1 MKSFLVFFFLI
12 CSSLKA
18 EEGFKNIPVNRGNAY
33 LPTYVMVNPK
43 ATATIILLPG
53 GDSGTLIDANGKPT
67 TQNFLSRSRDLFYK
81 ANFNVLIVFRASDMN
96 KLEYDYRVSNEHIS
110 EIKYILDYARENL
123 KKPIWLVGTSRGT
136 VSGTA
141 ASIALKDQKLIA
153 GLVLTSS
160 VTNRVTGAIA
170 TQKLS
175 EIKIPV
181 LVVHHKMDGCKICS
195 PSEAKEITNYLT
207 AAPIK
212 KFVMIEGGS
221 NPTGDYCQ
229 ALHWHGFIN
238 YEKETVQIITD
249 WIKKPQI

>member
-1 MKSFLVFFFLI
+1 MKFFLI
-12 CSSLKA
+12 ILLLICAPLKA
-18 EEGFKNIPVNRGNAY
+18 EEGFKNIQIGRGDAY
-33 LPTYVMVNPK
+33 LPTYVMENPK

-53 GDSGTLIDANGKPT
+53 GDSGTLIDSNGKPT
-67 TQNFLSRSRDLFYK
+67 SANFLVRSREFFFRE
-81 ANFNVLIVFRASDMN
+81 NFNVLIVFRATDMN
-96 KLEYDYRVSNEHIS
+96 KLEYEYRVSKEHMD
-110 EIKYILDYARENL
+110 ELKYVLNYAKEKF

-141 ASIALKDQKLIA
+141 ASIALKEQKLIS

-175 EIKIPV
+175 EITIPV
-181 LVVHHKMDGCKICS
+181 LVVHHKMDGCKICD
-195 PSEAKEITNYLT
+195 PSEAREINNYLT
-207 AAPIK
+207 STPVK
-212 KFVMIEGGS
+212 KFIMVEGGS

-238 YEKETVQIITD
+238 YEQETTKMITD